1 MTREQA
7 FQKIKKLQMP
17 ALMRACEIVL
27 PMIKLKIPAGD
38 TGALKNTTRIE
49 AGETSVDL
57 VSGGRGSDAAP
68 YAHYQYATAEQHLVR
83 GGALAKM
90 TSIIS
95 GEASGQGDKKR
106 YSVAYRKAVSQNL
119 LTRFPGGLRWFA
131 VFMTDEK
138 NLRMMRTVYARAI
151 L

>member
-7 FQKIKKLQMP
+7 FEKIKKLQVP

-49 AGETSVDL
+49 AGESSVDL
-57 VSGGRGSDAAP
+57 VSGGQGSGAAP
-68 YAHYQYATAEQHLVR
+68 YAHYQYAVAEQHLVR

-90 TSIIS
+90 TSILS
-95 GEASGQGDKKR
+95 GEAAGKGDKKR
-106 YSVAYRKAVSQNL
+106 YAVAYKKAVSENL
-119 LTRFPGGLRWFA
+119 LTKFPGGLRWFEI
-131 VFMTDEK
+131 FMKDEH

-151 L
+151 A